1 MATLSESDI
10 VVGHLLAPRVG
21 GRVTAKRGPLARLR
35 SNPQLYAGALLLV
48 LIVVGA
54 LGAPLVTH
62 YGPTTQ
68 DLVDR
73 LKPPAWSR
81 GGSTAH
87 LLGTDTFGRDVFSRL
102 LYGARYSLLVACG
115 AVIGSGVIGIALGA
129 IAGYAGGRTEAV
141 IMRAVDAQQALS
153 AILLALMVAALF
165 GNSLLNLLIILA
177 VTGWSTYTR
186 ILFGVVRSIRGQE
199 YVIASVCLGARP
211 WEVVVYHVLPNIV
224 SPVIVIS
231 TLQVGRMLLLEAGLS
246 FLGLGVPEPLPA
258 WGTMLADG
266 YRNIFTDSYLTT
278 IPGIAI
284 TITVFGVN
292 LLGDGLRR
300 ALDPHLRGT

>member
-1 MATLSESDI
+1 MLA
-10 VVGHLLAPRVG
+10 VV
-21 GRVTAKRGPLARLR
+21 
-35 SNPQLYAGALLLV
+35 
-48 LIVVGA
+48 VVGA
-54 LGAPLVTH
+54 VGAPLFTH

-68 DLVDR
+68 ALVDR
-73 LKPPAWSR
+73 LKPPAWNA
-81 GGSTAH
+81 GGSGAH
-87 LLGTDTFGRDVFSRL
+87 LFGTDTFGRDVFSRL
-102 LYGARYSLLVACG
+102 LFGARYSLLVACG
-115 AVIGSGVIGIALGA
+115 AVIGSGVIGVVLGA
-129 IAGYAGGRTEAV
+129 IAGYAGGWPEAV

-165 GNSLLNLLIILA
+165 GNSLLNLFIVLA

-199 YVIASVCLGARP
+199 YVSAAICLGARP
-211 WEVVVYHVLPNIV
+211 WEVVVYHVLRNMV
-224 SPVIVIS
+224 SPIIVIS

-266 YRNIFTDSYLTT
+266 YRDIFTASYLTT
-278 IPGIAI
+278 IPGLAI
-284 TITVFGVN
+284 TVAVFAVN

-300 ALDPHLRGT
+300 ALDPHLRGTA

>member
-1 MATLSESDI
+1 MAALTDAGLVAGSP
-10 VVGHLLAPRVG
+10 APRAAGTVA
-21 GRVTAKRGPLARLR
+21 GRRGLRTVRRNPRL
-35 SNPQLYAGALLLV
+35 YIGALILA
-48 LIVVGA
+48 LICVGA
-54 LGAPLVTH
+54 IGAPLITH
-62 YGPTTQ
+62 YGPSTQ
-68 DLVDR
+68 ELVNR
-73 LKPPAWSR
+73 LRPPAWNAR
-81 GGSTAH
+81 GSVAH
-87 LLGTDTFGRDVFSRL
+87 PLGTDTFGRDVFSRL
-102 LYGARYSLLVACG
+102 LFGARYSLLVACG
-115 AVIGSGVIGIALGA
+115 AVIGSGVIGVVLGA
-129 IAGYAGGRTEAV
+129 VAGYFGGWAEAL

-165 GNSLLNLLIILA
+165 GNSLLNLLLVLA

-199 YVIASVCLGARP
+199 YVSAAICLGARP
-211 WEVVVYHVLPNIV
+211 TDIVIHHVLPNIV
-224 SPVIVIS
+224 SPIIVIS

-258 WGTMLADG
+258 WGTMLSDG
-266 YRNIFTDSYLTT
+266 YRNIFTASYLTT
-278 IPGIAI
+278 IPGVAI